1 MSRQFSG
8 LEDDTIPAMAEKLST
23 DNSHNDKLAHDVK
36 LDDSDH
42 DHAAPTGRRESVA
55 LNIVE
60 NPLKVDIA
68 TPQVPCG
75 M

>member
-8 LEDDTIPAMAEKLST
+8 LEDDTIPAMAENLST
-23 DNSHNDKLAHDVK
+23 DNSHNDKLAHDV
-36 LDDSDH
+36 H

-55 LNIVE
+55 LNMVE

-75 M
+75 MQKLI